1 MIPGGH
7 EAIRALLF
15 MEAVYHDQKT
25 DDVYPFLPA
34 SSACACIG
42 TGNRKHFR
50 TESNC
55 TRKMNLRDP
64 DRRRGNSND

>member
-42 TGNRKHFR
+42 TGNCKCSR
-50 TESNC
+50 TESGC
-55 TRKMNLRDP
+55 SGQMDL
-64 DRRRGNSND
+64 